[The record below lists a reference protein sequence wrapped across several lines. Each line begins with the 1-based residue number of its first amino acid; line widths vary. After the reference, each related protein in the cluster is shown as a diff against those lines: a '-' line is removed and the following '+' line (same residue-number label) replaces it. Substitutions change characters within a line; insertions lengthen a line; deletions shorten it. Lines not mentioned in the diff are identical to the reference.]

1 MSNVKLAIIYY
12 TSTGANHQ
20 MAQWAKAGAEA
31 AGAEVRVV
39 KVPETAPQQAI
50 EGNEAWKNTYERLK
64 NEPEATMDVL
74 EWADA
79 IIFSAPTRYGGIS
92 SQFQSYFDQTGGLW
106 AQGKLVNKVVSAM
119 SSAQNPHGGQEST
132 VLAIYKNMSH
142 WGAIIVPVG
151 YTDNTV
157 FGAGGN
163 PYGCTATV
171 SQDGEIKTENLE
183 PAVMHQAKRTVQVAQ
198 WVKKGRDI

>member
-1 MSNVKLAIIYY
+1 MSKVKLAIIYY

-20 MAQWAKAGAEA
+20 MAQWAKSGAEL
-31 AGAEVRVV
+31 AGAEVRVL
-39 KVPETAPQQAI
+39 KIKETAPAAAI
-50 EGNEAWKNTYERLK
+50 EQNEAWKKNYEMLK
-64 NEPEATMDVL
+64 NEPEANMEDL

-79 IIFSAPTRYGGIS
+79 IIFSAPTRYGSVS
-92 SQFQSYFDQTGGLW
+92 SQFQSFFDQTGGLW

-132 VLAIYKNMSH
+132 VLAIYKSMSH
-142 WGAIIVPVG
+142 WGAIVVPVG
-151 YTDNTV
+151 YTDNSV

-171 SQDGEIKTENLE
+171 SQDGVIKTENLE
-183 PAVMHQAKRTVQVAQ
+183 PAVIHQAKRTVQVAQ
-198 WVKKGRDI
+198 WIKKGKEL

>member
-1 MSNVKLAIIYY
+1 MSKVKLAIIYY
-12 TSTGANHQ
+12 TSTGANYK
-20 MAQWAKAGAEA
+20 MAQWAKDGAEK

-39 KVPETAPQQAI
+39 KVKETAPQSAI
-50 EGNEAWKNTYERLK
+50 DQNEAWKQTSEILK
-64 NEPEATMDVL
+64 NEPEASMDDL

-79 IIFSAPTRYGGIS
+79 IIFSAPTRYGSIS
-92 SQFQSYFDQTGGLW
+92 SQFQSFFDQTGGLW

-151 YTDNTV
+151 YTDNSV

-171 SQDGEIKTENLE
+171 SQDGVIKTENLE
-183 PAVMHQAKRTVQVAQ
+183 PAVKHQANRTVQVAQ
-198 WVKKGRDI
+198 WLKKGREF